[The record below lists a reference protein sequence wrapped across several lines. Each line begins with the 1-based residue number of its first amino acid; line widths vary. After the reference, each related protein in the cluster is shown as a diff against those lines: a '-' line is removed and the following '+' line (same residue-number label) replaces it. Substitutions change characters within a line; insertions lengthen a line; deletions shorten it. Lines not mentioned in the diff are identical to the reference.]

1 MRRDRAE
8 VGLLE
13 DEDDLQVVSTIV
25 RKWKAEGK
33 VRGEFKKAA
42 EEKRIEEV
50 GGRTWWSTFEQ
61 QNAS

>member
-1 MRRDRAE
+1 M
-8 VGLLE
+8 GLLE